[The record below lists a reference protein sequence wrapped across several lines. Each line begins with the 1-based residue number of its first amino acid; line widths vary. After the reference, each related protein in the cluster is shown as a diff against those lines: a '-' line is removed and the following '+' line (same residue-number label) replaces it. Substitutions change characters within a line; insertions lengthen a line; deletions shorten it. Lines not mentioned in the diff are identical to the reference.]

1 MKKFLVSVVAVLAA
15 SSAFAVENLSIN
27 LGSVQK
33 KTVVSD
39 SQGPAFGPSSFFAQ
53 PVVNNKGQFVGFDL
67 AVLVDKHDENV
78 AVLRPLGSY
87 KVAGVTFDSVY
98 ATSFSTDG
106 KKVYGG
112 LGLMA
117 EVGTLV
123 PGIEAKLGVV
133 APGAEFTNGFK
144 ISKDFVPAIEVK
156 VDTVTAMRNLVS
168 TPSNVEKTFR
178 GLFKKVEQSL

>member
-1 MKKFLVSVVAVLAA
+1 MNKFLVSMVALFATT
-15 SSAFAVENLSIN
+15 SAFAAELPSIN
-27 LGSVQK
+27 LNNVQK
-33 KTVVSD
+33 AVVNK
-39 SQGPAFGPSSFFAQ
+39 SQGPAFSAQSFAGV

-98 ATSFSTDG
+98 ATSFSRDG

-117 EVGTLV
+117 KVGKLV
-123 PGIEAKLGVV
+123 PGIDAKLGVI
-133 APGAEFTNGFK
+133 APGAEITNGFK
-144 ISKDFVPAIEVK
+144 ISNEFVPAVEVK
-156 VDTVTAMRNLVS
+156 VDAVTAMRNLVS
-168 TPSNVEKTFR
+168 APTNVEKTVRSF
-178 GLFKKVEQSL
+178 FKQVF